1 MFTQITIIKIGDAF
15 KVTFFNANGV
25 LYSETITEISELLA
39 SAKVALEQLVED
51 PRSAYAKP

>member
-1 MFTQITIIKIGDAF
+1 MFTQITIIKTSDGF

-25 LYSETITEISELLA
+25 LYSESITEISELLA
-39 SAKVALEQLVED
+39 SARTALEQLVED